1 MNIAHLRPVVPGL
14 FLYEAP
20 DRGRFPYCHSFVIRG
35 DTEVIIDPGC
45 GAVRLGELTKV
56 WKPDLAVVSHTHAD
70 HCSGLWMLEGT
81 KVMSPVQHA
90 DIFWRFEPMGNRFAR
105 PGELA
110 AMWIDFVK
118 MTTGIREVEAGEHY
132 QDGQLLD
139 FGAIKLECMH
149 APGHTDDHYVFFEP
163 RHGIAMI
170 FDIDL
175 ATFGPWYGNRESD
188 IDAFLTSIR
197 RIAERRPRMII
208 SSHKGVFTDDITG
221 RLERYA
227 GVVDER
233 DAAILSLLDVPRTL
247 AELVDKAPI
256 YGKPAHTG
264 KLMRHFE
271 STMIDK
277 HLERLH
283 RKGILSTDGDRWRR
297 L

>member
-1 MNIAHLRPVVPGL
+1 MNVAHLHPVVPGL
-14 FLYEAP
+14 FFYEAP
-20 DRGRFPYCHSFVIRG
+20 AGGRFPYCHSFVIRG

-45 GAVRLGELTKV
+45 GAARLGELTKV

-70 HCSGLWMLEGT
+70 HCSGLWRLEGT
-81 KVMSPVQHA
+81 KVMSPIQHA

-110 AMWIDFVK
+110 ATWVK
-118 MTTGIREVEAGEHY
+118 LVKESTGIREMEAGEHY
-132 QDGQLLD
+132 QDGQVLD
-139 FGAIKLECMH
+139 FGAITLECMH

-175 ATFGPWYGNRESD
+175 AGFGPWYGHLESD

-197 RIAERRPRMII
+197 RVVERRPRMII
-208 SSHKGVFTDDITG
+208 SSHKGMFTEDITG

-227 GVVDER
+227 AVVDKR
-233 DAAILSLLDVPRTL
+233 DAAILSLLDAPRTL
-247 AELVDKAPI
+247 TELVDMAPI
-256 YGKPAHTG
+256 YGKHAHAS
-264 KLMRHFE
+264 KLMYNFE
-271 STMIDK
+271 STMVDK
-277 HLERLH
+277 HLERL
-283 RKGILSTDGDRWRR
+283 RAKGVLSADGDLWRR